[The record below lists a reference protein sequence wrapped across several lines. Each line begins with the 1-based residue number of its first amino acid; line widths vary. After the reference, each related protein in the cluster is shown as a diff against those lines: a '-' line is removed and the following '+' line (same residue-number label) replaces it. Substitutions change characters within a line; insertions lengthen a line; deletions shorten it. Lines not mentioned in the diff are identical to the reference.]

1 MTPLPPWAQSPHGR
15 ALIAQSLANPPER
28 YVRKAWG
35 CNPAYERFNC
45 STSKP
50 FAELRRM
57 HKAWRDA
64 EFARLDGRDQE
75 AASAVL
81 SAETPDDLLL
91 RLLDEERV
99 STTVERDL
107 RFTIELQKPR
117 RAA

>member
-1 MTPLPPWAQSPHGR
+1 MTALPPWAANPHAR

-28 YVRKAWG
+28 YIRKAWG

-45 STSKP
+45 STCRP

-64 EFARLDGRDQE
+64 EFARLDGRDQD
-75 AASAVL
+75 AANAVL

-91 RLLDEERV
+91 RLLAEERV
-99 STTVERDL
+99 SETVEREL
-107 RFTIELQKPR
+107 RRTLELQERKV
-117 RAA
+117 A